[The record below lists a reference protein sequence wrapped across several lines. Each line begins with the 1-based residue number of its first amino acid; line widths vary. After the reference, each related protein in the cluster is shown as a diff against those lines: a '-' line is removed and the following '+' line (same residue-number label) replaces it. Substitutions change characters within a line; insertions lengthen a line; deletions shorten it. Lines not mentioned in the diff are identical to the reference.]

1 MYTRLFPFATVF
13 IGGLLVGGLLFSWIS
28 DRKIARLQ
36 QQMRIDQHIQP
47 AAAVHPSAVHA
58 AQVPGT
64 NFEYAASRSVHAVV
78 YISTQGSFG
87 RFSEASSGSGVLL
100 TADGY
105 LVTNHH
111 VVAEAEG
118 IQVTL
123 NDKRSFPARLVG
135 KDPHTDLAVLKIDAG
150 TDSLPSLRMGNSDS
164 VRIGQ
169 WVLAVGNPYQL
180 TSTVTTGIVSAKA
193 RNIGLLRRQ
202 SVAAR
207 GQDYSIESFIQ
218 TDAAVN
224 PGNSGG
230 ALVSLDG
237 ELIGIN
243 TAIATETGSFQGYSF
258 AVPSQL
264 VRKVVADLIRYGEV
278 KRAFLGVSIQDISAH
293 TASEYKLPTLQGA
306 LVVGLVPGGSAGRA
320 GLRQGDV
327 LVAVQ
332 GVPVASASELQEQ
345 VARYRPGDAIRL
357 RLQRGGQLL
366 EKTIR
371 LRDARGG
378 LGS

>member
-237 ELIGIN
+237 ELIG
-243 TAIATETGSFQGYSF
+243 
-258 AVPSQL
+258 
-264 VRKVVADLIRYGEV
+264 
-278 KRAFLGVSIQDISAH
+278 
-293 TASEYKLPTLQGA
+293 
-306 LVVGLVPGGSAGRA
+306 
-320 GLRQGDV
+320 
-327 LVAVQ
+327 
-332 GVPVASASELQEQ
+332 
-345 VARYRPGDAIRL
+345 
-357 RLQRGGQLL
+357 
-366 EKTIR
+366 
-371 LRDARGG
+371 
-378 LGS
+378 